1 MQKIKND
8 REICFMILHNWF
20 FHWNHMVLNAGNNEI
35 AISNEE
41 RLLGIVL
48 DSKLTSILILHV
60 FVKKQVKN
68 LVLLQE

>member
-1 MQKIKND
+1 
-8 REICFMILHNWF
+8 
-20 FHWNHMVLNAGNNEI
+20 MVLNAGNNEI

-60 FVKKQVKN
+60 FVKEQVKN

>member
-20 FHWNHMVLNAGNNEI
+20 HWNHMVLNADNNEI

>member
-1 MQKIKND
+1 
-8 REICFMILHNWF
+8 
-20 FHWNHMVLNAGNNEI
+20 MVLNAGNNEI

-48 DSKLTSILILHV
+48 DSKLISILILHV